1 MAVATGITT
10 RVLSVNRNTAVVN
23 STMTTNGGNVVTE
36 YGVVYGLVANPTTAD
51 SKVST
56 VGAIADGATYQKTLT
71 GLTPN
76 ATYYLRS
83 FVTNASGTAYGQN
96 TVMYTAIDLNIT
108 PSTDVSWRFIICDE
122 DNIKI
127 AILNTCR
134 TRKIS
139 KALNKAGEAMFTI
152 NVHEL
157 NDIAIRI
164 NETPKSLLG
173 AGRHR
178 LNCYRNGVLWFSG
191 QIVKAKLTTNSLDT
205 VVEVTTLGWLWLLGF
220 RYISK
225 GVDTELVGDGT
236 ALAQYAVDTVQAELY
251 GDFGIIEGSTPASPT
266 VTTTVNTQNV
276 LEFIEDIGNA
286 DNGFDFE
293 VTPDKVFNKFYP
305 AKGSDLSNDIVLR
318 YPSNVIEQI
327 EEFYDATDL
336 ANSVTAIGAGSGL
349 AGVTATRDNFDS
361 QIAFV
366 KREKIVSVKNLDNAT
381 VVGDIAQQTL
391 NETAYIAPLY
401 RISFF
406 GNQTAVDLNS
416 FDTGDLLKVESRQVG
431 AEIDQALRVFQID
444 VTISDTDLENV
455 ALTVGLI

>member
-1 MAVATGITT
+1 MALATVTT
-10 RVLSVNRNTAVVN
+10 RALSVNRNSALVSSN
-23 STMTTNGGNVVTE
+23 MPSNGGNTVTE
-36 YGVVYGLVANPTTAD
+36 YGVVYGTAINPTTSD
-51 SKVST
+51 GKVST
-56 VGAIADGATYQKTLT
+56 VGAISNGATYQNTIT

-76 ATYYLRS
+76 ATYHVRA
-83 FVTNASGTAYGQN
+83 FITNSSGTAYSADMI
-96 TVMYTAIDLNIT
+96 VYTSMDIVISGVNESD
-108 PSTDVSWRFIICDE
+108 WRFIICDE
-122 DNIKI
+122 NNIKI

-134 TRKIS
+134 ARKAS
-139 KALNKAGEAMFTI
+139 KALNKAGEASFTI
-152 NVHEL
+152 NVNEL
-157 NDIAIRI
+157 NQIANKIGE
-164 NETPKSLLG
+164 NPKSLLG

-205 VVEVTTLGWLWLLGF
+205 VVEVTALGWLWLLGF

-225 GVDTELVGDGT
+225 GVDTELVGNGT

-251 GDFGIIEGSTPASPT
+251 GDFGIIEGSTPASPSI
-266 VTTTVNTQNV
+266 TTTVNTQNV

-293 VTPDKVFNKFYP
+293 VTPDKVFNKYYP
-305 AKGSDLSNDIVLR
+305 AKGSDLSQDIVLR
-318 YPSNVIEQI
+318 YPSKVVEQI

-361 QIAFV
+361 QQAFV

-401 RISFF
+401 RISLY
-406 GNQTAVDLNS
+406 GNQTVVDINS
-416 FDTGDLLKVESRQVG
+416 FDTGDLIKVESKQLG

-444 VTISDTDLENV
+444 VSISETDLENI